1 MAPRPRRGAERKPP
15 EEALLAAPRRPWL
28 PSPQKGARRHRRRL
42 PWAPL
47 AAGPPGCPGGCGDG
61 GAAAQAAAEASPP
74 RRGCRGRDGLG
85 ESGGV
90 RGERAGREGIRFT
103 FRAWVPRGGRAK
115 GVHCTRIAVRGRG
128 FSPPCLRKMSASG
141 RRGGRRALAAPRPP
155 LLAGPGLLS
164 AGLWGGGD
172 AERLSLGPSCVRAG
186 HGVCV

>member
-1 MAPRPRRGAERKPP
+1 MASIAPEGSKEAPEAAPLGLPSPPDPRGARVGAGMAVLLRRLRPKPRPRA
-15 EEALLAAPRRPWL
+15 
-28 PSPQKGARRHRRRL
+28 
-42 PWAPL
+42 
-47 AAGPPGCPGGCGDG
+47 
-61 GAAAQAAAEASPP
+61 GAAA
-74 RRGCRGRDGLG
+74 GGTGWGRAVALG
-85 ESGGV
+85 
-90 RGERAGREGIRFT
+90 GEREGREGIRFA

>member
-1 MAPRPRRGAERKPP
+1 MAPRPRK
-15 EEALLAAPRRPWL
+15 LCWPRRAALGFHRP
-28 PSPQKGARRHRRRL
+28 RREQRSTGGGSLR
-42 PWAPL
+42 APL

-90 RGERAGREGIRFT
+90 RGERAGREGIRFA

-155 LLAGPGLLS
+155 RVAGPGLLS